1 MADEDTNVN
10 MMDYAFNKQPIKFQ
24 NAFNDAM
31 NDRIKDVLA
40 AKHDEVASQ
49 VYNQWNGDEVD
60 DITVD
65 ELEAEIDSLDLNP
78 DIDDDQEPE
87 EELTPEEEQELDN
100 DEDI

>member
-1 MADEDTNVN
+1 
-10 MMDYAFNKQPIKFQ
+10 
-24 NAFNDAM
+24 M

-65 ELEAEIDSLDLNP
+65 ELEAEIDNLEDTNVDDLD
-78 DIDDDQEPE
+78 DVEPE

-100 DEDI
+100 DEDV